1 MLEWEDK
8 VGVYKEG
15 QRMLERQR
23 FQLPSN
29 WLHID
34 SVEGEWSSFSEILKR
49 KDSSIQTQV
58 ASLQAKI
65 LSEDKAVE
73 TRTGVFLGDWEKEK
87 PVKADF
93 KPTEALRQ
101 LLLFETRYTK
111 LKEERGNVSR
121 AKEALE
127 MTGKI
132 LLQFEVC
139 QIFSELMTRIS
150 VRFMILSAD
159 NSMLSHSL
167 LSSLT
172 FVCLTVRL
180 ISLNC

>member
-1 MLEWEDK
+1 LIFIQQSRTDLENQSIETSSTTEAVSLITYVQNLKKKMLEWEDK
-8 VGVYKEG
+8 VGVYREG

-23 FQLPSN
+23 FQLPNN

-65 LSEDKAVE
+65 MSEDKAVE
-73 TRTGVFLGDWEKEK
+73 TRTLTFLSDWEKEK

-101 LLLFETRYTK
+101 LLLFENRYTK

-127 MTGKI
+127 ITGN
-132 LLQFEVC
+132 
-139 QIFSELMTRIS
+139 
-150 VRFMILSAD
+150 AD
-159 NSMLSHSL
+159 AL
-167 LSSLT
+167 
-172 FVCLTVRL
+172 F
-180 ISLNC
+180 